1 MEFSHEIALALV
13 QSDNPFPVNFDD
25 AVQWIGYS
33 TKQKAKNKL
42 LNNFGTGIDYMI
54 SLNQSVERTGRGGQN
69 REDIRL
75 TVDCFKSLGM
85 MAGTQK
91 GKEVRRYFL
100 ECERVAKAAT
110 KIIPAQDERIRQLEL
125 ELALSEAQAETYRQQ
140 RLLGQFNQAVL
151 ELHGAPTLALLQGRP
166 EAVVERFTE
175 VQKTVMC
182 TETGTPLA
190 RFEGISKTAM
200 AKRYGMQNAKQFVAW
215 LCSMG
220 KEDLLVQGLTA
231 VPCEYLPREHVLELD
246 HLWVKQQ
253 GLRQILIGERA

>member
-1 MEFSHEIALALV
+1 MEFSHELALALV
-13 QSDNPFPVNFDD
+13 RSDRPFPVDFND
-25 AVQWIGYS
+25 AWQWIGYS

-42 LNNFGTGIDYMI
+42 LGNFELGVDFSTEWLKTPNG
-54 SLNQSVERTGRGGQN
+54 GRPS
-69 REDIRL
+69 ESIKL
-75 TVDCFKSLGM
+75 TIDCFKSLGM

-100 ECERVAKAAT
+100 ECERVALAAAQV
-110 KIIPAQDERIRQLEL
+110 ISAQDERIRQLEL
-125 ELALSEAQAETYRQQ
+125 ELALSSAQAETYRQQ

-215 LCSMG
+215 LQSMG

-231 VPCEYLPREHVLELD
+231 VPCEYLPREYVLELD
-246 HLWVKQQ
+246 RLWVERQ
-253 GLRQILIGERA
+253 GVRQLLIGERA